1 MSAELTIR
9 PFTEQDSIQVREL
22 FVAVNRL
29 FSPPDRR
36 AAFEAYI
43 ERSLSEEI
51 DRISDYYSDRNGGF
65 WVAVRS
71 DKVIG
76 FFGLERVSGDA
87 MELRRMYVDPS
98 ARRQGIARR
107 MLQFAENQARCRK
120 ASRLELSTSELQ
132 DAALALYRGE
142 KYTLVREENVDTPSN
157 KTIGSGIRRYYFEKA
172 LSRKCSPKSPC
183 DPHDQKIDHAGV
195 SYGATTAQSLML

>member
-1 MSAELTIR
+1 MSAEFTIR

-29 FSPPDRR
+29 LSPPDRR

-51 DRISDYYSDRNGGF
+51 DRISDYYSERDGGF

-71 DKVIG
+71 NKVIG

-87 MELRRMYVDPS
+87 LELRRMYVDPS
-98 ARRQGIARR
+98 ARRRGIARR
-107 MLQFAENQARCRK
+107 MLQFAENQVRYRK

-132 DAALALYRGE
+132 DAGLALYRGE

-172 LSRKCSPKSPC
+172 L
-183 DPHDQKIDHAGV
+183 G
-195 SYGATTAQSLML
+195 

>member
-1 MSAELTIR
+1 M
-9 PFTEQDSIQVREL
+9 
-22 FVAVNRL
+22 AV
-29 FSPPDRR
+29 
-36 AAFEAYI
+36 
-43 ERSLSEEI
+43 
-51 DRISDYYSDRNGGF
+51 F

-132 DAALALYRGE
+132 NAALALYMGE
-142 KYTLVREENVDTPSN
+142 KYTLVREENVDAPSN
-157 KTIGSGIRRYYFEKA
+157 KSIGSGIRRYYFEKA
-172 LSRKCSPKSPC
+172 L
-183 DPHDQKIDHAGV
+183 G
-195 SYGATTAQSLML
+195 